1 MRRLSTRSAQFSLE
15 LSASIDHAGLIAP
28 EVHQTVSEI
37 IRAVRETGDQALLR
51 YAEQFDDFKP
61 PSIESLRVSPS
72 EMAAACELISRPVDD
87 ALRLAAERVGDYHQ
101 RQLEALGQSWEFED
115 ALGNVLGQR
124 VQPMARVGVY
134 APGGKACYPSTV
146 LMTAIPAKVAGVAS
160 VVLMAP
166 AKGGAMSP
174 VLLAAAHYAG
184 VDEVWIMGGAQA
196 IAAMAYGTQS
206 VLSVDKICGP
216 GNVFVTAAKK
226 QVYGDVGI
234 DMLAGP
240 SEVLVVADDSAR
252 VDWVIADLLAQAEH
266 DEQAQSIV
274 VSQSA
279 SFLDAV
285 QAGLADMVA
294 AQSRRAI
301 IEDSLRHRGLL
312 IHAETAEDLIS
323 VINRVAPEHLELA
336 INNPEGLL
344 PDIRS
349 AGAIFLGQYS
359 PEVLGDY
366 TAGPSHVLPTSGT
379 ARFASA
385 LGVYDFQLKQS
396 LIHCSADGGR
406 EIAKSAAV
414 LAEEEGLYAHALS
427 AAKRFETGE

>member
-37 IRAVRETGDQALLR
+37 IRAVRETGDQALLH
-51 YAEQFDDFKP
+51 YAEQFDGFKP

-294 AQSRRAI
+294 AQPRRAI

-427 AAKRFETGE
+427 AAKRFQTGE

>member
-1 MRRLSTRSAQFSLE
+1 MC
-15 LSASIDHAGLIAP
+15 
-28 EVHQTVSEI
+28 
-37 IRAVRETGDQALLR
+37 IRD
-51 YAEQFDDFKP
+51 
-61 PSIESLRVSPS
+61 
-72 EMAAACELISRPVDD
+72 RP
-87 ALRLAAERVGDYHQ
+87 
-101 RQLEALGQSWEFED
+101 
-115 ALGNVLGQR
+115 
-124 VQPMARVGVY
+124 
-134 APGGKACYPSTV
+134 
-146 LMTAIPAKVAGVAS
+146 
-160 VVLMAP
+160 
-166 AKGGAMSP
+166 
-174 VLLAAAHYAG
+174 
-184 VDEVWIMGGAQA
+184 
-196 IAAMAYGTQS
+196 
-206 VLSVDKICGP
+206 
-216 GNVFVTAAKK
+216 
-226 QVYGDVGI
+226 
-234 DMLAGP
+234 
-240 SEVLVVADDSAR
+240 
-252 VDWVIADLLAQAEH
+252 
-266 DEQAQSIV
+266 
-274 VSQSA
+274 
-279 SFLDAV
+279 
-285 QAGLADMVA
+285 
-294 AQSRRAI
+294 RRAI